1 MKRNEPHLSL
11 SPSLI
16 TRVKKCYVITCN
28 WKWWDFSS
36 DRMRQPYAHYAG
48 LVSTAEQ
55 SVMKI
60 QKFLL
65 FCHRFHPQ
73 LLCLY
78 RHSQR
83 SLTMARHKANNTSTT
98 NIFIFHKW
106 MKIYLYRVFPRSNE
120 FPFFSKKLFDR
131 QNNKIFPFDLGKV
144 WRFILSFL
152 IDKYG
157 KFIMQNVDFSQYF
170 NSFFVLIS
178 FFLKVKVYIGWGI
191 FSETHCILR
200 NAHAVLNVIMV
211 G

>member
-11 SPSLI
+11 SPSLF

-48 LVSTAEQ
+48 LVSTADQ

-83 SLTMARHKANNTSTT
+83 SLTMARHKANNTVKVRQTYLFFTSGWK
-98 NIFIFHKW
+98 FIYTGCSWDPMHF
-106 MKIYLYRVFPRSNE
+106 
-120 FPFFSKKLFDR
+120 
-131 QNNKIFPFDLGKV
+131 
-144 WRFILSFL
+144 LSFGRNYL
-152 IDKYG
+152 IDKTIIVPI
-157 KFIMQNVDFSQYF
+157 FIQFRQSKTIYF
-170 NSFFVLIS
+170 VVFD
-178 FFLKVKVYIGWGI
+178 K
-191 FSETHCILR
+191 
-200 NAHAVLNVIMV
+200 
-211 G
+211 